1 MPYNTAMSHLQI
13 ILPFG
18 IPPAAL
24 APDLLRA
31 LQTPSLRTPALA
43 KLLACASQGKP
54 ELATDFARLL
64 PHEAWLAG
72 HFRPESRMPIAH
84 ASSALTNLTNLTN
97 PRLCSPAST
106 HNKMQELGL
115 TASEG
120 YWFTFSPV
128 HIHIARDHL
137 VLTDQRRLSIPEDEA
152 RALFQAAAEMCAEIG
167 KTLLYGDAKTWFL
180 RADDWQ
186 HLQTSTMDAA
196 CGHNIEIWMPKGE
209 QERAWRKLQNEIQML
224 WHIHPINAQR
234 EASGVNIINSAWLH
248 SGSAALIQQNKH
260 YRADVSLAQV
270 LAASQSE
277 KTTTV
282 LLDHFLEPS
291 INSDWAYWLEAM
303 HTLEDNWF
311 APALQA
317 IKQRQLQRLDLVFND
332 AASLTTFTLTPRHL
346 WKFWVKDSLA
356 PLFSLSQLN
365 TEESA

>member
-31 LQTPSLRTPALA
+31 LQSPSPRTPALA
-43 KLLACASQGKP
+43 KLLACASLGNT
-54 ELATDFARLL
+54 EVATDFARLL

-72 HFRPESRMPIAH
+72 HFRPTSRMDVRH
-84 ASSALTNLTNLTN
+84 ADSGSANSVLAN

-120 YWFTFSPV
+120 YWFTFNPV

-137 VLTDQRRLSIPEDEA
+137 ILTDQRRLEIPEEQ
-152 RALFQAAAEMCAEIG
+152 ALALYQAAAEMCTELG

-196 CGHNIEIWMPKGE
+196 CGHNIDIWMPRGE
-209 QERAWRKLQNEIQML
+209 NERAWRKLQNEIQML
-224 WHIHPINAQR
+224 WHIHPLNAQR
-234 EASGVNIINSAWLH
+234 EASGLNIINSAWLH
-248 SGSAALIQQNKH
+248 SGSAALAKQDKH
-260 YRADVSLAQV
+260 YRADARVAQV

-277 KTTTV
+277 ETTTV

-311 APALQA
+311 APVLQA
-317 IKQRQLQRLDLVFND
+317 IKQRQLKRLDLVFSD
-332 AASLTTFTLTPRHL
+332 AGSLTTFTLTPHHL
-346 WKFWVKDSLA
+346 WKFWRKASLA
-356 PLFSLSQLN
+356 PLFSLPQLN